1 MAPVDHRQ
9 LQQISQI
16 AEALSS
22 EERTT
27 LSYLCESTVRD
38 PSPAQVKDLLSLKV
52 VGCDESPQLFLAE
65 LLLRL
70 GRYDIM
76 KKVCGVSRDAME
88 SNLKCTQV
96 LSGFRVLM
104 VDLSED
110 MNNGDVDRLKFLL
123 SSTLSLE
130 KTENAKNF
138 LHLMAELEK
147 LDMVSPKQVDFV
159 EDCLLN
165 IGRIDLARR
174 VTSYKKS
181 VQTTQTHSRQQ
192 KASERSLGQFLPFDR
207 GNLPLVSTKQ
217 NSELLSDCYK
227 LNMIPR
233 GVCVII
239 DCVGNDGEML
249 EKTFKALQYN
259 VSLYKWQSIFDICS
273 TLMGILKKRENLNAG
288 SFICCIISR
297 GTGNYLLGTDS
308 SDRGLHL
315 NLIRKIFTAELCP
328 MLVGR
333 PKIFFIQTYSVSE
346 PCLDVRV
353 KHRDEDLETDGASLP
368 TSSYIPTDADIFWS
382 QCWTDVCQLEKGQHH
397 SIYLKALTEA
407 LENPQRRNLVDI
419 HTGVNKAIFEY
430 NQRDCEW
437 SYHIDV
443 KHTLRKKLY
452 LQ

>member
-181 VQTTQTHSRQQ
+181 GEIEFHAT
-192 KASERSLGQFLPFDR
+192 KFLFVVCYYSKCT
-207 GNLPLVSTKQ
+207 LL
-217 NSELLSDCYK
+217 LLSDCYK